1 MNPRLSVPQTDAL
14 PAELLP
20 PLVRSLARPSRRR
33 KLADCTI
40 GDEVEG
46 YQLSDSSNQEAVPPD
61 VSSRSL
67 VAGHSPSRRAERNS
81 GSVSGLDSLKA
92 DLERR
97 GATGTL
103 RIG

>member
-1 MNPRLSVPQTDAL
+1 
-14 PAELLP
+14 
-20 PLVRSLARPSRRR
+20 
-33 KLADCTI
+33 
-40 GDEVEG
+40 VEG
-46 YQLSDSSNQEAVPPD
+46 YQLSDSSDQEAVPPD

-103 RIG
+103 SHWIDHPAKRAGDRGKR